1 MDGTP
6 ETACPE
12 PAPTPDKE
20 QAVAPGG
27 QETILIIDDTPNN
40 LRLLS
45 MMLIERGYKVRAVI
59 NGPMGLKS
67 AHLERPDII
76 LLDICMP
83 EMDGYTVCEQL
94 KADTQTSD
102 IPVIFISALDEA
114 IDKVKAFAV
123 GGIDYITK
131 PFQVEEVL
139 VRIKN
144 QLMLRHLQRQLEYR
158 IEELQSLTLR
168 LQNEL
173 QLARNIQ
180 KGFLPPTRPEWDDLD
195 VVCYSEPAHEVGGD
209 LYIYHRFPLVQ
220 EDCPMTRYVF
230 AVGDV
235 SGTGMPAA
243 LLMSA
248 SVASF
253 RSLVEHNLSPAA
265 FLEQMN
271 YAIADYTCATGLN
284 CAFVYGE
291 IDYLSPS
298 GVSALGGAGK
308 SGGRV
313 MRLINAG
320 GVYPLLKRSNGL
332 VEWVDIRGLPLGVKL
347 NPPRNNSEIS
357 LWFEKGDILILTSDG
372 VIEAKNAAGEMFGF
386 ERLEASIRRGP
397 QESAEAMLN
406 SLRAEIAT
414 FVGET
419 EPHDDITI
427 VVVRGGYAPCSSE
440 NQFHHTGT
448 MRFAAG

>member
-1 MDGTP
+1 MDSISTTAYP
-6 ETACPE
+6 EQEPE
-12 PAPTPDKE
+12 PDKE
-20 QAVAPGG
+20 QPAAPVVNDEQG
-27 QETILIIDDTPNN
+27 TILLIDDTPNN

-67 AHLERPDII
+67 ARLERPDII

-83 EMDGYTVCEQL
+83 DMDGYTVCEQL

-114 IDKVKAFAV
+114 IDKVKAFAM

-144 QLMLRHLQRQLEYR
+144 QLMLRHFQHQLEYR
-158 IEELQSLTLR
+158 IEELQLLNSR

-195 VVCYSEPAHEVGGD
+195 VICYSKPAHEVGGD
-209 LYIYHRFPLVQ
+209 LYIYHRFLLVQ
-220 EDCPMTRYVF
+220 EDCTITRYIF

-235 SGTGMPAA
+235 SGTGMTAA

-253 RSLVEHNLSPAA
+253 RSLVENNLSPAA

-271 YAIADYTCATGLN
+271 QAIADYTRTTGLN
-284 CAFVYGE
+284 CAFVYVE
-291 IDYLSPS
+291 IDYRIPP
-298 GVSALGGAGK
+298 GADASTEAGEP
-308 SGGRV
+308 GGRI

-320 GVYPLLKRSNGL
+320 GVYPLLKRNNGL
-332 VEWVDIRGLPLGVKL
+332 VEWVEIRGVPLGVKL
-347 NPPRNNSEIS
+347 TPPRNNSEIS

-372 VIEAKNAAGEMFGF
+372 VIEAKNAAGELFGF
-386 ERLEASIRRGP
+386 ERLEASVRHGP

-406 SLRAEIAT
+406 YLQAEIAT
-414 FVGET
+414 FVGEP
-419 EPHDDITI
+419 EPHDDMTI
-427 VVVRGGYAPCSSE
+427 VVVRG
-440 NQFHHTGT
+440 
-448 MRFAAG
+448 

>member
-1 MDGTP
+1 MDGIPKTAYREQEP
-6 ETACPE
+6 E
-12 PAPTPDKE
+12 PDKE
-20 QAVAPGG
+20 QPADPVANGEQG
-27 QETILIIDDTPNN
+27 TILIIDDTPNN

-67 AHLERPDII
+67 ARLERPDII

-83 EMDGYTVCEQL
+83 EMDGYAVCEQL
-94 KADTQTSD
+94 KADTQTND

-123 GGIDYITK
+123 GGTDYITK

-144 QLMLRHLQRQLEYR
+144 QLMLRYVQQQLEYR
-158 IEELQSLTLR
+158 IEELQLLNSR

-195 VVCYSEPAHEVGGD
+195 VICYSKPAHEVGGD

-220 EDCPMTRYVF
+220 EDCTITRYIF

-235 SGTGMPAA
+235 SGTGMTAA

-253 RSLVEHNLSPAA
+253 RSLAENNLSPAA

-271 YAIADYTCATGLN
+271 QAIADYTRTTGLN
-284 CAFVYGE
+284 CAFVYVE
-291 IDYLSPS
+291 IDHRAPPGADASTR
-298 GVSALGGAGK
+298 AAGK
-308 SGGRV
+308 PGGRV

-320 GVYPLLKRSNGL
+320 GVYPLLKRNNGL
-332 VEWVDIRGLPLGVKL
+332 VEWVEIRGVPLGVKL
-347 NPPRNNSEIS
+347 APSRNNSEVS

-372 VIEAKNAAGEMFGF
+372 VIEAKNAAGELFGF
-386 ERLEASIRRGP
+386 ERLEASVRRGP

-406 SLRAEIAT
+406 FLQAEIAA
-414 FVGET
+414 FVGKP

-427 VVVRGGYAPCSSE
+427 VVVRG
-440 NQFHHTGT
+440 
-448 MRFAAG
+448 